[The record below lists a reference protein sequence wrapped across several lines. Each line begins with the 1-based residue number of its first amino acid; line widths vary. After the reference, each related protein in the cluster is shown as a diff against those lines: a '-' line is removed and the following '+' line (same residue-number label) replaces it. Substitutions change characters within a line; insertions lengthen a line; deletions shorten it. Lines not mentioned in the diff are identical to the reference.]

1 MSFSASEYA
10 KDILLRKTDRDQSRR
25 VGPSNLSNECTR
37 CLADDMLNA
46 PREQGVYNMGAIIGT
61 AIHAYLEERNLD
73 ELALR
78 EQSNTVGYI
87 EGYGTIK
94 GTTDLYLPQY
104 GAILDWKT
112 TTRDKLEK
120 YKKADTYGPSKW
132 DVEGVRIARKT
143 IERYFR
149 QTQLYALGMENAG
162 YTPETLHI
170 VFLCRDGQIVDRDV
184 YALQP
189 RPYNHDTAKYIFLRA
204 QRLWQ
209 FLEWGGDPE
218 ELNSD
223 DDCYYCNRV
232 RPYVTQTTQEEVE
245 L

>member
-1 MSFSASEYA
+1 M
-10 KDILLRKTDRDQSRR
+10 
-25 VGPSNLSNECTR
+25 SNECTR

-46 PREQGVYNMGAIIGT
+46 PREQSVYNMGAIIGT

-94 GTTDLYLPQY
+94 GSTDLYLPQY

-120 YKKADTYGPSKW
+120 YKKVDAMPPSEYEL
-132 DVEGVRIARKT
+132 DSVRVARKT
-143 IERYFR
+143 VERYFR
-149 QTQLYALGMENAG
+149 QTQLYAMGMENAG
-162 YTPETLHI
+162 HKPQTLNI
-170 VFLCRDGQIVDRDV
+170 TFLCRDGQIVDRDV
-184 YALQP
+184 YALKP
-189 RPYNHDTAKYIFLRA
+189 REYNREFAEYIFQRA
-204 QRLWQ
+204 ADLWG
-209 FLEWGGDPE
+209 FLSEGGDPD

-223 DDCYYCNRV
+223 DDCYYCSRV
-232 RPYVTQTTQEEVE
+232 RPYVTSATDEEVD